1 MITISYK
8 MEEGRDILLRSYLK
22 ENIKD
27 KNHLTVNYD
36 LPNEQ
41 QTQIQ
46 RDSIGNVRRA
56 LSKDDGTSYII
67 KKARF
72 GGMEER

>member
-1 MITISYK
+1 MK
-8 MEEGRDILLRSYLK
+8 EGRDILLRSYLK

-27 KNHLTVNYD
+27 KNDLRVNYD

-46 RDSIGNVRRA
+46 RDSFGNVRRA
-56 LSKDDGTSYII
+56 FSKDDGTSYII

>member
-1 MITISYK
+1 
-8 MEEGRDILLRSYLK
+8 MEQEEDILLRSYLK

-46 RDSIGNVRRA
+46 RDSFGNVRRA

-67 KKARF
+67 KKARI
-72 GGMEER
+72 GGMEAR